1 MSFSPRPECD
11 AAARNVLASERTA
24 EQSEADEEYY
34 SVRAA
39 FVPGTLDQ
47 FVALAAASSLH
58 GAGRVGSR
66 SERKEANLNRS
77 RNRQN
82 DLVDFLRADP
92 KKWKGLSRL
101 FDEQVEDI
109 KEVAHVMPRLYVE
122 VGKLMDC
129 DA

>member
-1 MSFSPRPECD
+1 M
-11 AAARNVLASERTA
+11 
-24 EQSEADEEYY
+24 
-34 SVRAA
+34 
-39 FVPGTLDQ
+39 
-47 FVALAAASSLH
+47 
-58 GAGRVGSR
+58 
-66 SERKEANLNRS
+66 NRS

-82 DLVDFLRADP
+82 DVVDFLRADP

-101 FDEQVEDI
+101 LDEQVEDI